1 MASFKDDAER
11 ELLTVLPDDARRVR
25 AFLSAAAKQ
34 GGFLHLV
41 GKRKNLVFVL
51 SSYEECLAVVKLLR
65 VLYPTEFEI
74 SAEHV
79 KSGMKKGSTAFS
91 VAVPTGFTG
100 QAVEDLSL
108 AEGGVPE
115 WVGRD
120 RAMAESYLKGSPPS
134 KARRRRERA
143 IISSSRWTEKVMLR
157 SLPRSSRASG
167 CR

>member
-120 RAMAESYLKGSPPS
+120 PS

-143 IISSSRWTEKVMLR
+143 IISSSRWTAKVMPR
-157 SLPRSSRASG
+157 SLPRSSRGSE